1 MQLIELPSHA
11 AVAVVETVPL
21 PPKIKRPPLELH
33 SSINGALFEA
43 WGAEATSPPQQNRRR
58 QQLGARRQTFA
69 GRAPN
74 LRELKRVLTDP
85 DLIERSFGP
94 LVFPHPL
101 YHFQRDGVDFLLKT
115 RPGALLAD
123 DMGLGKT
130 VQAIVALRLLF
141 YRGDIKRVLIVAP
154 KSVIKSWERHFR
166 EWSPEL
172 AVAPLT
178 GPPYERRDLW
188 RGLAAREFQVG
199 VVSYDTVR
207 RDSDDRRMEISVF
220 DVVVADEV
228 QRIKNSGTKRARAMR
243 DIESMRRWGLSGTP
257 LENDIGEFGAVLRF
271 LDPSVPEIGLTAR
284 GQGRASEVKQYALE
298 IAELEVVG
306 GLTSTFEQR
315 DRSMD
320 AKGYARPMM
329 LRRRKEEVLTE
340 LPELVSRIEYIGL
353 TDRQRSVYDRAER
366 GGISELRSKPRNIT
380 NVLQLI
386 NELKQICNG
395 VDGSSAK
402 REWLEDYLSIASE
415 EDDKVLVFSQYT
427 SKLPRDVQRL
437 FKLRYAGDL
446 SESQRERVLDEFS
459 SNPQNRSLLMSVRA
473 GGLGIN
479 LQAANRVVHFDSWW
493 NPAVQA
499 QATARAHRIGQ
510 RKTVFETTLVST
522 DTIEERIQQ
531 LLDQKR
537 GLFRRVVDD
546 LSTKGVAKLLT
557 QDELYGLFGLA
568 AA

>member
-1 MQLIELPSHA
+1 M
-11 AVAVVETVPL
+11 
-21 PPKIKRPPLELH
+21 
-33 SSINGALFEA
+33 
-43 WGAEATSPPQQNRRR
+43 
-58 QQLGARRQTFA
+58 
-69 GRAPN
+69 
-74 LRELKRVLTDP
+74 LTDP

-115 RPGALLAD
+115 KPGVLLAD

-130 VQAIVALRLLF
+130 VQAIVALRFLF
-141 YRGDIKRVLIVAP
+141 YRGDITRALIVAP

-166 EWSPEL
+166 EWSPEIT
-172 AVAPLT
+172 VVSLT

-188 RGLAAREFQVG
+188 HGLAARKFQVG

-207 RDSDDRRMEISVF
+207 RDNDDSLVEIPPF
-220 DVVVADEV
+220 DVMVADEV
-228 QRIKNSGTKRARAMR
+228 QRIKNPRTKRARAMQN
-243 DIESMRRWGLSGTP
+243 IESTWRWGLSGTP
-257 LENDIGEFGAVLRF
+257 LENDVGEFGAVLRF
-271 LDPSVPEIGLTAR
+271 LDPNVPEIGLAAR
-284 GQGRASEVKQYALE
+284 GQGRASEVKQY
-298 IAELEVVG
+298 
-306 GLTSTFEQR
+306 
-315 DRSMD
+315 

-340 LPELVSRIEYIGL
+340 LPELVSRIEYIGI

-366 GGISELRSKPRNIT
+366 DGISELRSKPRSIT

-415 EDDKVLVFSQYT
+415 EGDKVLVFSQYT

-437 FKLRYAGDL
+437 FSLRYAGDL
-446 SESQRERVLDEFS
+446 SESQRERVLEEFS
-459 SNPQNRSLLMSVRA
+459 SDPRRRALLMSVRA

-493 NPAVQA
+493 NPAIQA

-522 DTIEERIQQ
+522 ETIEERIQQ
-531 LLDQKR
+531 LLDEKR
-537 GLFRRVVDD
+537 GLFSRVVDD